1 VVNVNLAIRT
11 EVVNGDLVVSISGE
25 VDLVTA
31 SDLRQALAQALE
43 RSSRLVVDVGDVT
56 FIDSTG
62 LSALADAHRRAH
74 DAGGAMILRR
84 PSPMLK
90 RLLQIT
96 RLDTLLTV
104 DEG

>member
-1 VVNVNLAIRT
+1 VNQVNLATRT
-11 EVVNGDLVVSISGE
+11 DVVNGDPVVTISGE

-31 SDLRQALAQALE
+31 SDLRQALGEALLI
-43 RSSRLVVDVGDVT
+43 SPRLVVDVGAVT

-74 DAGGAMILRR
+74 DAGGALIVRH

-90 RLLQIT
+90 RLLEIT

-104 DEG
+104 EEV

>member
-1 VVNVNLAIRT
+1 VGPSNLAIRT
-11 EVVNGDLVVSISGE
+11 EVVDGDPVVSVGGE

-31 SDLRQALAQALE
+31 GDLRQALGEALQI
-43 RSSRLVVDVGDVT
+43 SPRLVVDVGQVS

-62 LSALADAHRRAH
+62 LSALADGHRRAH
-74 DAGGAMILRR
+74 DAGGALILRH

-90 RLLQIT
+90 RLLEIT
-96 RLDTLLTV
+96 RLDTLLSI